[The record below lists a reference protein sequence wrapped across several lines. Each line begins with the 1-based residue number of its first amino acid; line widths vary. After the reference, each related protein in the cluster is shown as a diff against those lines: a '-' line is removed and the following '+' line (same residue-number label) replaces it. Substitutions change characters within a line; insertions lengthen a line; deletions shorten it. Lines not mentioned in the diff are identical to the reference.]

1 MVDKHQTIS
10 NLFDILQANF
20 EAWAKDKPNGEFKV
34 IIPLHEGGFR
44 EPCLCVR
51 KHRLSAPQPHE
62 IVVSEKLR
70 VTI

>member
-10 NLFDILQANF
+10 NLFDILQVTF

-34 IIPLHEGGFR
+34 TIPLHEGGFR
-44 EPCLCVR
+44 EPY
-51 KHRLSAPQPHE
+51 E
-62 IVVSEKLR
+62 IMVSEKLR